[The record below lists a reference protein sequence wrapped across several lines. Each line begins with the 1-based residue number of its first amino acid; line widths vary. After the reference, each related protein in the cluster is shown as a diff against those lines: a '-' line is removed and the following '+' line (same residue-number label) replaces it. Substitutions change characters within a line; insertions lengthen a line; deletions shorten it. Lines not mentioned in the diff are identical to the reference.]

1 MYVGNFKIYLIYRG
15 YDDLEINNL
24 ILHKTLLVSRD
35 IDGALH
41 DCEEQKKNYSGFCN
55 RKYNKQTK
63 VNEILA
69 SPYERQR
76 TQTDMFFRIP
86 YCVIQ
91 THLIPYFI
99 IHK

>member
-41 DCEEQKKNYSGFCN
+41 DCEEQKKITLVFVTVNTISK
-55 RKYNKQTK
+55 RKLMKYWLLLMKDKGRKLTCFS
-63 VNEILA
+63 E
-69 SPYERQR
+69 SP
-76 TQTDMFFRIP
+76 I
-86 YCVIQ
+86 V
-91 THLIPYFI
+91 
-99 IHK
+99 